1 MRIFIDDT
9 RLDDAP
15 DAPTAIALAREH
27 IDGADRLIIDINA
40 DGEPAPDAILD
51 GTDDGASIAE
61 LRFTTADT
69 GAFLSETVHAAKES
83 LDLIRKDQTTAAEQI
98 RAGEMEDAMHALR
111 AIMEGWQGV
120 RDVVDQVAQLAGA
133 DAATLE
139 AHSEAHSETGSEGG
153 AESGQAI
160 IADLGAALTEI
171 RDTLAQ
177 EDWASLGDVVEYD
190 LATLADRWDALLD
203 ALIERA
209 ARR

>member
-69 GAFLSETVHAAKES
+69 GTFLSETVHAAKES

-139 AHSEAHSETGSEGG
+139 AHSEAGPEDG